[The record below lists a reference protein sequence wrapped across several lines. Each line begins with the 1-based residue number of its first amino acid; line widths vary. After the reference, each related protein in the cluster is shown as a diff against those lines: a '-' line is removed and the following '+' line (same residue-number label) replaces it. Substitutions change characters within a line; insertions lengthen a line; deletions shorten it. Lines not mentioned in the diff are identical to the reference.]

1 MKTMHTMT
9 MPAICRLVAC
19 LILMT
24 CAVMAQEYDED
35 REITPA
41 AMFAFLNQHLPV
53 LAEELE
59 LMREEEPDEY
69 REALDESL
77 DFVAYLQELKA
88 ESPRAFDAVI
98 QAELLEYRGWAIAH
112 EIGAT
117 EDPARQAEL
126 RDTLQQLLE
135 QVFDARMIEREAE
148 IEAMTAELDE
158 IKGIMEQR
166 RNRKALIVSRQ
177 LESMVEE
184 VDESLEWW

>member
-41 AMFAFLNQHLPV
+41 AMFTFLNQHLPM

-88 ESPRAFDAVI
+88 ENPRAFDAVI